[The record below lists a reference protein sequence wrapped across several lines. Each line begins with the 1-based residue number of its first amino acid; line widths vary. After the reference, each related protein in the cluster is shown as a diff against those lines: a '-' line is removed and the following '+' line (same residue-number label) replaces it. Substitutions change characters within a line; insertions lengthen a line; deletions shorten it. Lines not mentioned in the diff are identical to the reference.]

1 MDAIKPKK
9 SLVDETYEALVDSI
23 CAGELLPGERLNQDE
38 IALKLNV
45 SRQPV
50 NSALAILRTNGYV
63 EDTGRRGVVVAA
75 IQPDQFQSIY
85 EFRALIE
92 PFAIRLASA
101 RIKREHKTQAE
112 KILKKGKAAA
122 KTCDVRALLRED
134 MNFHEMIYR
143 WSGNHVIENSMRV
156 NWPHIR
162 RAMAEVL
169 KNPASAIPTWKEH
182 STIIQHLLDGD
193 PNTAAK
199 AIKHHIERAGKQTI
213 KVLLDNN

>member
-1 MDAIKPKK
+1 M
-9 SLVDETYEALVDSI
+9 DSI

-75 IQPDQFQSIY
+75 IQPVQFQSIY

-92 PFAIRLASA
+92 PFAIRLAGK
-101 RIKREHKTQAE
+101 RMEREHKTEAE
-112 KILKKGKAAA
+112 KILKVGNAAV
-122 KTCDVRALLRED
+122 KSRDVRALLRED

-143 WSGNHVIENSMRV
+143 WSGNHVIESSMRV
-156 NWPHIR
+156 NWLHIR
-162 RAMAEVL
+162 RSMAEVL
-169 KNPASAIPTWKEH
+169 KNPASAIPTWEEH
-182 STIIQHLLDGD
+182 STIILHLLDD
-193 PNTAAK
+193 NTNAAAK
-199 AIKHHIERAGKQTI
+199 AMKHHIERAGKETMQ
-213 KVLLDNN
+213 VLLNTN